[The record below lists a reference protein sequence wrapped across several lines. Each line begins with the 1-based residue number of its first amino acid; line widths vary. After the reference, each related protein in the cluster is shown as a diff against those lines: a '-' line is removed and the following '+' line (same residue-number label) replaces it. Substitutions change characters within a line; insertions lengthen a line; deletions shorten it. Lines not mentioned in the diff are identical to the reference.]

1 MIAKTINYTDYNEEK
16 ATEKAYFDMTEREM
30 TLFVLKYA
38 KDETSLNNYIKRIA
52 AEGNTRD
59 IIAFVDDLLL
69 SAYGIKSDD
78 GTRFIKDKNKT
89 EQFATS
95 TPYSVVFAEMI
106 TNVDSLI
113 DFLAGLGAN
122 KNIDK
127 TALKAQA
134 EKKATELIEQ

>member
-1 MIAKTINYTDYNEEK
+1 MIAKTINYINYNGDK

-38 KDETSLNNYIKRIA
+38 NDETSLQNYIKRIA
-52 AEGNTRD
+52 AEGNTKNVFD
-59 IIAFVDDLLL
+59 FIDDLLL
-69 SAYGIKSDD
+69 TAYGTKSDD

-95 TPYSVVFAEMI
+95 EPYSVVFTEMM
-106 TNVDSLI
+106 TSVDSLI
-113 DFLAGLGAN
+113 DFIAGLGAN

-127 TALKAQA
+127 AALKAQA
-134 EKKATELIEQ
+134 EKEAAGLIE